1 MAQALF
7 AITKI
12 YRMEKYSGE
21 RDDCNRALVIFFG
34 SFSCLFHMFHP
45 KTCLMIKINY
55 LFQGG
60 WM

>member
-21 RDDCNRALVIFFG
+21 RDDRNRALVIFFG
-34 SFSCLFHMFHP
+34 SFLSVPYVPSENLP
-45 KTCLMIKINY
+45 DDQN
-55 LFQGG
+55 
-60 WM
+60 

>member
-21 RDDCNRALVIFFG
+21 RDDCNRALVIFFRKFFL
-34 SFSCLFHMFHP
+34 SVPYVPSENLP
-45 KTCLMIKINY
+45 DDQN
-55 LFQGG
+55 
-60 WM
+60 